1 MTFVE
6 MCIKGI
12 KKPADID
19 DFIEEWHNSP
29 KMSIALHEA
38 IGVSIE
44 VYSDF
49 LISGKALDNYI
60 LRRMLQVRGK
70 A

>member
-6 MCIKGI
+6 MCVKGLR
-12 KKPADID
+12 KPADID
-19 DFIEEWHNSP
+19 DFIEEWHTTPPNGIS
-29 KMSIALHEA
+29 LREA

-49 LISGKALDNYI
+49 LMSGKALDNYI
-60 LRRMLQVRGK
+60 MRRMLQVK
-70 A
+70 KQA